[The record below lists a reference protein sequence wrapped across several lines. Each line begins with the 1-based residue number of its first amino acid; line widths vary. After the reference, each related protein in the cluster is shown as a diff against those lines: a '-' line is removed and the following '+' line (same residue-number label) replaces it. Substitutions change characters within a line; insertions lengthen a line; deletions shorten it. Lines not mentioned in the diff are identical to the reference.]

1 MNGQMSL
8 FCARIVADTVGRAAV
23 EEPALVDVEAP
34 VVELDGRGFD
44 VDVDVDDEEEDDGPL
59 VVVELVVVVDEDD
72 DGTDSIGS
80 VDEAVVDVLV
90 VVNGTVVVV
99 AVAEP
104 SLDSI
109 NQIDKISRERY
120 HQTPR

>member
-1 MNGQMSL
+1 MSL

-23 EEPALVDVEAP
+23 EEPALVEVEAP

-44 VDVDVDDEEEDDGPL
+44 VDVDVDEEDGPL
-59 VVVELVVVVDEDD
+59 VVVELVAVVDEDD
-72 DGTDSIGS
+72 DGTDSVGS